1 MPSVDSVEKAIETRR
16 QLTEM
21 GDKAG
26 FRHGFWRAIPYHA
39 RVWTTSCQT
48 LSVFVYVL
56 ANTLL
61 PFGDGN
67 LIRNR
72 RVSQHISVNDGKE
85 RMADE
90 NAK

>member
-1 MPSVDSVEKAIETRR
+1 MAPLLQIRLQMIMKPFANCAMDFA
-16 QLTEM
+16 
-21 GDKAG
+21 
-26 FRHGFWRAIPYHA
+26 RAWA
-39 RVWTTSCQT
+39 TSCQT
-48 LSVFVYVL
+48 FSVFVYVL

-72 RVSQHISVNDGKE
+72 HVSQRICANDVKE